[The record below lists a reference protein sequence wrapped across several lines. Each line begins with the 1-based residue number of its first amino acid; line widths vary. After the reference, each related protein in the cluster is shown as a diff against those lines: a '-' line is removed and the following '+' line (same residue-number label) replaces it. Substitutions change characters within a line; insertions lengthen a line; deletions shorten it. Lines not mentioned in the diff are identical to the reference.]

1 MQLLYGRHLLGE
13 KKKKEKAA
21 GFNRMKL
28 ANPAA
33 HVRAERALHCTTGRL
48 KRIPC
53 RFFFLRN
60 RKRGEEKSLALSTLP
75 SKFVV
80 FAFSSFFLGS
90 AGLSCGE
97 EHAFA

>member
-1 MQLLYGRHLLGE
+1 MVDVCWGRKR
-13 KKKKEKAA
+13 KKVKAA

-53 RFFFLRN
+53 RFFFSCATE
-60 RKRGEEKSLALSTLP
+60 RGERRRVL
-75 SKFVV
+75 
-80 FAFSSFFLGS
+80 
-90 AGLSCGE
+90 
-97 EHAFA
+97 H